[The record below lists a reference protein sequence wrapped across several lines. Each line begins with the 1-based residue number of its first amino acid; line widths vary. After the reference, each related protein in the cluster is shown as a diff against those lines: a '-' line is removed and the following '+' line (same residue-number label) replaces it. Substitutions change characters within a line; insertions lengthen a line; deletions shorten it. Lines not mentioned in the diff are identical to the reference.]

1 VVCAFRA
8 SERTTLKWM
17 VDFWAGVPLN
27 EGLKPAL
34 NMEKGGDLAL
44 NLKGLYGYC
53 VVLLTQAIL
62 NNDAQS
68 HYLAEPWL
76 MHCEQNLEGQR
87 QYLH

>member
-1 VVCAFRA
+1 
-8 SERTTLKWM
+8 M

-27 EGLKPAL
+27 DGLKPAL
-34 NMEKGGDLAL
+34 NRGKRGRPGAD
-44 NLKGLYGYC
+44 C

-87 QYLH
+87 QYLP